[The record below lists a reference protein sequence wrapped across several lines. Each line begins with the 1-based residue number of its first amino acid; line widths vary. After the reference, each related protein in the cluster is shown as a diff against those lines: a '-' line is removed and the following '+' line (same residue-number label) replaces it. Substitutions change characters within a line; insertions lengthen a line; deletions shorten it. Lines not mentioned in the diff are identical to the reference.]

1 MMWMQAKRPSLVK
14 TNKDTYAEDERLLR
28 RSSVI
33 ALKTIIFTI
42 LVPGTVAFV
51 IPWLILGQPP
61 SAETL
66 APSPWLLGLLP
77 LLVGV
82 VLYLWCAGAFT
93 FIGKGTP
100 APIDAPIF
108 LVRSGPYRWVR
119 NPMYLGVLA
128 IIVGQ
133 AILFHSVALVGYALV
148 VWLIVHLF
156 VIFVEEPSLRSQFG
170 ESYDAYLRAVPRW
183 LPRPPQT

>member
-1 MMWMQAKRPSLVK
+1 VVTHFAREEEVAMIAVK
-14 TNKDTYAEDERLLR
+14 TLG
-28 RSSVI
+28 
-33 ALKTIIFTI
+33 FTI
-42 LVPGTVAFV
+42 FVPVTVAV
-51 IPWLILGQPP
+51 VLPRLILGQTP
-61 SAETL
+61 SGEML
-66 APSPWLLGLLP
+66 SSSPSLLGLLL

-82 VLYLWCAGAFT
+82 WLYFWCAGAFT
-93 FIGKGTP
+93 FVGKGTP

-133 AILFHSVALVGYALV
+133 AILLRSAELIGYALV

-156 VIFVEEPSLRSQFG
+156 VVSVEEPSLRRQYG
-170 ESYDAYLRAVPRW
+170 ESYEAYLRAAPRW
-183 LPRPPQT
+183 IPRPPQN